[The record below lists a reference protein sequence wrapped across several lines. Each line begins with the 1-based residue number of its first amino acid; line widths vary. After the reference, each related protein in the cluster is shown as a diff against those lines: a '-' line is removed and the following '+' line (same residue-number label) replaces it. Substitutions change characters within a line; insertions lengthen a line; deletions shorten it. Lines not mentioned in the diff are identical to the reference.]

1 MESATLPLGALEVT
15 LEASLEQAELPAGAS
30 LLCARCSSPAA
41 LPITLPGSPRPGM
54 AEGGSVPLAASQGKQ
69 EGLGSLAPAAGGA
82 LAGCAVQ
89 GMKVELLGRRGSW
102 DVWRLQHRSSV
113 GSRTGRNR
121 PQSHPRYPLHS
132 FTASPLPE
140 PHSSGD
146 TDPKGPPLSLLC
158 PSQPLGR
165 RAVKPPPRPWLL
177 VSFFCPCRTMESA
190 GGWGSSGWLV

>member
-1 MESATLPLGALEVT
+1 MVPL
-15 LEASLEQAELPAGAS
+15 
-30 LLCARCSSPAA
+30 CSVPVVPLQQHFPSPCQDH
-41 LPITLPGSPRPGM
+41 PDP

-69 EGLGSLAPAAGGA
+69 DGLGSLAPAAGGA

-121 PQSHPRYPLHS
+121 PQSHPRHHS

-146 TDPKGPPLSLLC
+146 TDPKGPLLSLLC
-158 PSQPLGR
+158 PSQPLG

-177 VSFFCPCRTMESA
+177 VSFLCPCRTMAST
-190 GGWGSSGWLV
+190 GGWGSWGWFGWCSSAVYSWALGVFLSKQRMCVCNL